1 MIEAQRENLSINKL
15 IAEKKEIIFA
25 EGDMIVPDSKPDI
38 LNTIST
44 SGVVSIYKKEIQS
57 EKVRLDGTVNAYI
70 MYMPDGADD
79 TVRGLNTSVDFSEN
93 LNIPNCQEGMEAISN
108 IKIKSI
114 EAKVINGRKIG
125 IKATLEVNLKIYSN
139 EEVEII
145 NEIQNEE
152 DVQILKED
160 LKLNSLVGTGTTK
173 IYAKDNIQIDSM
185 DNLAEILQAQVCL
198 VDKDIKIS
206 YNKVLT
212 KAEAEI
218 KIMYLTEDNR
228 INVVTYKIPVV
239 GFIDIA
245 DVSEENICDVN
256 YEIKNIIIKPNSQDE
271 HSIYVEIEIEVTCCA
286 YEEKQIN
293 LIQDMY
299 SPTQNLTFEKKQ
311 ITTMTSKQNV
321 TNVKQIREKIN
332 LNDIQGLN
340 LLDVETVP
348 TIINENKI
356 NTKIMYEAELN
367 MKFIF
372 ENSQKQINIKD
383 AKIPFEYTIENLQ
396 NGEML
401 NTNCDMGIKSQDFII
416 QDGGDINCNIDV
428 QADTSM
434 YRTANLNMIDSIQED
449 GEREEQDYSLVIYI
463 VKKGDT
469 LWNIRKKLMN
479 SKIYSRPRIKIP
491 PIFSN
496 NIGDKNLK
504 RKQKIVKI
512 FIIMVIA
519 FSTVKIVLDAI
530 LPIFDTLCKDKA
542 KSIATIISNEE
553 ATNVMKEHTYDE
565 LFTLEKDKDGNITM
579 IKSNIIA
586 INEIISDVAVKIQ
599 NTINQRGRENI
610 EIALGSFTGFKL
622 LSGKGPGVPIKISS
636 IGNVETDLR
645 SEFSEKGINQT
656 LHRVYLQVDCEVS
669 ILTPYN
675 SITEKVSN
683 QVLLIENV
691 IVGKIPSTYYNLEG
705 FDSNS
710 ALEIIE

>member
-44 SGVVSIYKKEIQS
+44 SGVVSIYKKEVQS

-145 NEIQNEE
+145 NEVQNEE

-311 ITTMTSKQNV
+311 ITTMTNKQNV
-321 TNVKQIREKIN
+321 TNIKQIREKIN

-348 TIINENKI
+348 TILNENKI

-367 MKFIF
+367 IKFIF
-372 ENSQKQINIKD
+372 EN
-383 AKIPFEYTIENLQ
+383 
-396 NGEML
+396 
-401 NTNCDMGIKSQDFII
+401 
-416 QDGGDINCNIDV
+416 
-428 QADTSM
+428 
-434 YRTANLNMIDSIQED
+434 R
-449 GEREEQDYSLVIYI
+449 
-463 VKKGDT
+463 
-469 LWNIRKKLMN
+469 
-479 SKIYSRPRIKIP
+479 
-491 PIFSN
+491 
-496 NIGDKNLK
+496 
-504 RKQKIVKI
+504 
-512 FIIMVIA
+512 
-519 FSTVKIVLDAI
+519 
-530 LPIFDTLCKDKA
+530 
-542 KSIATIISNEE
+542 
-553 ATNVMKEHTYDE
+553 
-565 LFTLEKDKDGNITM
+565 
-579 IKSNIIA
+579 
-586 INEIISDVAVKIQ
+586 
-599 NTINQRGRENI
+599 
-610 EIALGSFTGFKL
+610 
-622 LSGKGPGVPIKISS
+622 
-636 IGNVETDLR
+636 
-645 SEFSEKGINQT
+645 
-656 LHRVYLQVDCEVS
+656 
-669 ILTPYN
+669 
-675 SITEKVSN
+675 
-683 QVLLIENV
+683 
-691 IVGKIPSTYYNLEG
+691 
-705 FDSNS
+705 
-710 ALEIIE
+710 

>member
-228 INVVTYKIPVV
+228 INTVTGKIPIV
-239 GFIDIA
+239 GFIDIPG
-245 DVSEENICDVN
+245 VTENNLSNTN
-256 YEIKNIIIKPNSQDE
+256 YEIRNLVIKPNSQEE
-271 HSIYVEIEIEVTCCA
+271 HSIYVELEVGVIATVF
-286 YEEKQIN
+286 EEKQIN
-293 LIQDMY
+293 IIQDLY
-299 SPTQNLTFEKKQ
+299 SPSYVLEFNKKN
-311 ITTMTSKQNV
+311 ITVMTKRNQR
-321 TNVKQIREKIN
+321 TEMKQIREKVHLDGLENRTIIDVDVN
-332 LNDIQGLN
+332 PFIEKENKLNDK
-340 LLDVETVP
+340 
-348 TIINENKI
+348 II
-356 NTKIMYEAELN
+356 YEGELQLQ
-367 MKFIF
+367 FILS
-372 ENSQKQINIKD
+372 NQDLQVDTRI
-383 AKIPFEYTIENLQ
+383 AKIPFEFVIENLEDAE
-396 NGEML
+396 NLNSNMNIEILNKDFVISEGGEVL
-401 NTNCDMGIKSQDFII
+401 A
-416 QDGGDINCNIDV
+416 NIDMNMNL
-428 QADTSM
+428 DTSK
-434 YRTANLNMIDSIQED
+434 TANLNLIDEIETN
-449 GEREEQDYSLVIYI
+449 GEREEEDYSIIMYV

-469 LWNIRKKLMN
+469 LWKIAKKYGSTIDDIVRTN
-479 SKIYSRPRIKIP
+479 GIENPDKIYPGEKLYIP
-491 PIFSN
+491 
-496 NIGDKNLK
+496 KYK
-504 RKQKIVKI
+504 RK
-512 FIIMVIA
+512 
-519 FSTVKIVLDAI
+519 
-530 LPIFDTLCKDKA
+530 
-542 KSIATIISNEE
+542 
-553 ATNVMKEHTYDE
+553 
-565 LFTLEKDKDGNITM
+565 
-579 IKSNIIA
+579 
-586 INEIISDVAVKIQ
+586 
-599 NTINQRGRENI
+599 
-610 EIALGSFTGFKL
+610 
-622 LSGKGPGVPIKISS
+622 
-636 IGNVETDLR
+636 VEMANYA
-645 SEFSEKGINQT
+645 S
-656 LHRVYLQVDCEVS
+656 
-669 ILTPYN
+669 
-675 SITEKVSN
+675 
-683 QVLLIENV
+683 
-691 IVGKIPSTYYNLEG
+691 
-705 FDSNS
+705 
-710 ALEIIE
+710 